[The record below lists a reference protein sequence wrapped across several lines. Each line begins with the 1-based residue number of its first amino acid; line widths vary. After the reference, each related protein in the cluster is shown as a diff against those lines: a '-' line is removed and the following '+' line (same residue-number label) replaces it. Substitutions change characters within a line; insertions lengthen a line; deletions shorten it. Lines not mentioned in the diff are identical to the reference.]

1 MASIIEM
8 GGYRGHR
15 ALAYVA
21 QVLGES
27 VTEPLACFADI
38 SLITS
43 LTDNGIYEVT
53 GLACETIVNNKRG

>member
-27 VTEPLACFADI
+27 VTEPLACLADI
-38 SLITS
+38 SLVTP
-43 LTDNGIYEVT
+43 LTDNGIDKIT